1 MPIKTR
7 IRRQGGA
14 AIMTIPMDVL
24 RMAELEIGEEVSLLI
39 QDGRL
44 VVEPMHRR
52 RRLTMSELLKG
63 SDVIKRLTAETAG
76 AREGEAVGNEIA

>member
-1 MPIKTR
+1 MPIKIR
-7 IRRQGGA
+7 IRRQRGA
-14 AIMTIPMDVL
+14 ATVTIPMAVL
-24 RMAELEIGEEVSLLI
+24 RMAELEIGEEVSLSI

-63 SDVIKRLTAETAG
+63 SDVIKKLTAETAW
-76 AREGEAVGNEIA
+76 AREGGALGNEMD